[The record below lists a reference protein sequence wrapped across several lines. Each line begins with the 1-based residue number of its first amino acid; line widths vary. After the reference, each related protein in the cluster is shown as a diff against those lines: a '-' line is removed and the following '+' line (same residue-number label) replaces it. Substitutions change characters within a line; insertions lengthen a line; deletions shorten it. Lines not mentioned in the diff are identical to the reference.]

1 MRRLTVIVFCFL
13 LALLQAASGNAWFGK
28 KKPLVA
34 INGIEFGAEDF
45 KNWWQNWQEKDQPLP
60 DTLDPFIEWQ
70 LMAREA
76 KRMELAN
83 SPTYQHKI
91 AVFLNVR
98 SLMLL
103 KHEEIDSKIAV
114 DDQAIRQEYETGYA
128 PRQMVQ
134 IFFFAEAATANAA
147 YEKLQNGASTPAA
160 LKELAPADGGP
171 AHYQERETR
180 PINTPADWQDALAK
194 CKPDEITQPV
204 AWGNGWV
211 ILRKNGAPTPG
222 DEKDFDARKRQIGDT
237 IADKQN
243 ARLSAD
249 LMDRLN
255 QKYNVQVDRELLAS
269 LPVDDAPLAADLA
282 GKAVITTNLRT
293 ITAAE
298 FMEKLRKEKTFRKD
312 YGFQKEEADALKQRL
327 LNGILSQ
334 TLTSWEAQDRHY
346 ENKPPLQPVYE
357 FYCQHRLIK
366 ELENRLFA
374 PQATTNTQE
383 ITEYYQEHLDEFS
396 LPAAVSIATVSG
408 DEATAKKFW
417 TGVIMGE
424 DFMALAKKYYGGE
437 PRKQQLPLNHL
448 EPELSQAILP
458 LAIGEV
464 SQPFLQKGNTVLVKL
479 FGREKG
485 GPLPLSQVGD
495 KLGKEIIEKK
505 FSRLRAEYLDKLK
518 AKSTISVD
526 NMAWQALKKELGGIK

>member
-1 MRRLTVIVFCFL
+1 MRRLTFFFFCFS
-13 LALLQAASGNAWFGK
+13 LALLQASPGNAWFGSD
-28 KKPLVA
+28 KPLVA
-34 INGIEFGAEDF
+34 INGIEYRAEDF

-60 DTLDPFIEWQ
+60 ETLDPFIEWQ

-76 KRMELAN
+76 KRMELYN
-83 SPTYQHKI
+83 TPTYQRKI
-91 AVFLNVR
+91 AVFLSVR

-103 KHEEIDSKIAV
+103 KYEEIDSKIVV
-114 DDQAIRQEYETGYA
+114 DEQAIRQEYESSYT

-134 IFFFAEAATANAA
+134 IFFFAEETPAKAA
-147 YEKLQNGASTPAA
+147 YDNLQNGTSAPAA

-171 AHYQERETR
+171 THYQEKEMR
-180 PINTPADWQDALAK
+180 PINTPADWHDALAA
-194 CKPDEITQPV
+194 CKPDETAPP
-204 AWGNGWV
+204 APWGNGWV
-211 ILRKNGAPTPG
+211 ILRKNGPPAAG
-222 DEKDFDARKRQIGDT
+222 DDKDYDARKRQIGDAL
-237 IADKQN
+237 ADKQN
-243 ARLSAD
+243 ARLSAE

-255 QKYNVQVDRELLAS
+255 QKYNVQVDRELFAS
-269 LPVDDAPLAADLA
+269 LPVDDTPLADDLA
-282 GKAVITTNLRT
+282 GKAIITTNLRT
-293 ITAAE
+293 ISVAE
-298 FMEKLRKEKTFRKD
+298 FMEKLKKEKTFRKD

-366 ELENRLFA
+366 ELENLLFA

-383 ITEYYQEHLDEFS
+383 ITEYYQAHLDEFS
-396 LPAAVSIATVSG
+396 LPAAVTIATVSG

-417 TGVIMGE
+417 TGVITGE
-424 DFMALAKKYYGGE
+424 DFMALAKKYYGNE
-437 PRKQQLPLNHL
+437 PRQQQIPINHL
-448 EPELSQAILP
+448 APELSQAILP

-464 SQPFLQKGNTVLVKL
+464 SPPFLQKDNTVLVKL

-495 KLGKEIIEKK
+495 NLGKDIIDKK
-505 FSRLRAEYLDKLK
+505 FARLRAEYLDKLK

-526 NMAWQALKKELGGIK
+526 NTAWQALKKELGEIK